1 VVLDRI
7 KKWMKDHLQKLCAA
21 LLYIFLFHMEALAD
35 KTGKI
40 ELHTQKMALP

>member
-1 VVLDRI
+1 MDERPSAKTMRRSPLF
-7 KKWMKDHLQKLCAA
+7 
-21 LLYIFLFHMEALAD
+21 FLFHMEALAD

>member
-1 VVLDRI
+1 VLNGI
-7 KKWMKDHLQKLCAA
+7 KKWMKDHLQKLCAV